1 MIPRKALPHCT
12 PKKGVFQRLFS
23 RLKWDCDAEKSIL
36 RQKRIET
43 KSLVKQVFRP
53 RNGDLMALVSIPRR
67 LQHQLPRLASLKSIG
82 PEHSQYCIQCFTQR
96 WLHQRSSY
104 LRLPLKSLARSLEE
118 ELPGQ
123 RVRVPTPPRGP
134 PNF

>member
-67 LQHQLPRLASLKSIG
+67 LQHQLPRLASLKASAPNI
-82 PEHSQYCIQCFTQR
+82 HSTVSNVSPNGGYTNV
-96 WLHQRSSY
+96 
-104 LRLPLKSLARSLEE
+104 LRTSAYR
-118 ELPGQ
+118 
-123 RVRVPTPPRGP
+123 
-134 PNF
+134 